1 MERERVTDRLLD
13 AVTAWR
19 AFAELKDDGLAG
31 AAPVKDERGTI
42 LEWRWHARPALADRK
57 AA

>member
-1 MERERVTDRLLD
+1 MTDRLLD